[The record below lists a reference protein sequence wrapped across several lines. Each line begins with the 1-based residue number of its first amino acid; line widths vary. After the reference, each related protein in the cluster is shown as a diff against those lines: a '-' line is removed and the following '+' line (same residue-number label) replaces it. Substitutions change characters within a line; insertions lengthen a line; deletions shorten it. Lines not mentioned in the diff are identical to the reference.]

1 MPQGLLEVNGT
12 IEVIQFWPEGRSD
25 ADTAKVVVTIGPD
38 SVRFRENKARPF
50 RVTHFL
56 DGATVGIPVNGRRK
70 LAVNA
75 KGQLTIRL
83 QGIDAPELH
92 FQPSAL
98 EASEFPGLDQA
109 GFAAVK
115 KQYHDA
121 KVVHPYRQLLGA
133 TTTKALHDFLASA
146 GSSTLP
152 CRAFTQV
159 DLPNE
164 VFDKYGRM
172 VADIEVTIGGNTVS
186 INEWAVQTGSAFP
199 AFYSS
204 MSDTEITTLRGLG
217 NTARSKELGVW
228 KHLAKTIDAFDFTLL
243 EPKKGDTSVL
253 ATDAGPVIFP
263 KLYRRQTNWA
273 ARNKAA
279 VSNATLQQFLEAQ
292 KKDQCYRTDDF
303 LANGDTRR
311 RNCRLRRWS
320 RRARRSCSSLTESS
334 SRRTRRPPRS
344 AARTWTSFEATS
356 PLVTPDKLD
365 YHVWWLPFDW
375 IGRTAAIGGFR

>member
-1 MPQGLLEVNGT
+1 MPQGLLEVSGT
-12 IEVIQFWPEGRSD
+12 IDVIQFWPDGRSD
-25 ADTAKVVVTIGPD
+25 ADTAKIVVTIGPD
-38 SVRFRENKARPF
+38 SVRFRENNARPF

-70 LAVNA
+70 PAVNA

-98 EASEFPGLDQA
+98 EASEFPGLDPA

-152 CRAFTQV
+152 CRVFTQV

-172 VADIEVTIGGNTVS
+172 VADIEVEIGGNTVN
-186 INEWAVQTGSAFP
+186 INEWTVQTGAAFP

-217 NTARSKELGVW
+217 NTARSAELGVW

-243 EPKKGDTSVL
+243 EPKPGDTSVL

-273 ARNKAA
+273 ARIKAA
-279 VSNATLQQFLEAQ
+279 VSTATLQQFLDAQ

-303 LANGDTRR
+303 LANG
-311 RNCRLRRWS
+311 
-320 RRARRSCSSLTESS
+320 EH
-334 SRRTRRPPRS
+334 
-344 AARTWTSFEATS
+344 AAQ
-356 PLVTPDKLD
+356 K
-365 YHVWWLPFDW
+365 LPFATLIEAGKTILFEPDG
-375 IGRTAAIGGFR
+375 IVVKEDPASTTIRGPNVDKF

>member
-1 MPQGLLEVNGT
+1 MQHKGLLEVQGT
-12 IEVIQFWPEGRSD
+12 IDVTQFWPAGHSD
-25 ADTAKVVVTIGPD
+25 ADTAKVLVTVAAGT
-38 SVRFRENKARPF
+38 VRFREDATKPF
-50 RVTHFL
+50 RTTNFL
-56 DGATVGIPVNGRRK
+56 NGATVGIPVKGIFK
-70 LAVNA
+70 PAVNA

-98 EASEFPGLDQA
+98 EASEFPGLDPA

-172 VADIEVTIGGNTVS
+172 VADIEVEIGGNTVN
-186 INEWAVQTGSAFP
+186 INEWTVQTGAAFP

-217 NTARSKELGVW
+217 NTARSAELGVW

-243 EPKKGDTSVL
+243 EPKPGDTSVL

-273 ARNKAA
+273 ARIKAA
-279 VSNATLQQFLEAQ
+279 VSTATLQQFLDAQ

-303 LANGDTRR
+303 LANG
-311 RNCRLRRWS
+311 
-320 RRARRSCSSLTESS
+320 EH
-334 SRRTRRPPRS
+334 
-344 AARTWTSFEATS
+344 AAQ
-356 PLVTPDKLD
+356 K
-365 YHVWWLPFDW
+365 LPFATLIEAGKTILFEPDG
-375 IGRTAAIGGFR
+375 IVVKEDVASTT